1 MFPANIGLPEMLII
15 IFLILMVFGAKR
27 LPEVGKSL
35 GMGIREFKKSLTSAT
50 IDEEEEEKAESK
62 ESPKIDK
69 PNESSSG
76 TN

>member
-50 IDEEEEEKAESK
+50 AEEEETEDP
-62 ESPKIDK
+62 PKIEK
-69 PNESSSG
+69 TEEKTNES
-76 TN
+76 